1 MTELFTLRPLQED
14 AMALL
19 RESMRN
25 SISIERAVRTV
36 IQAPTGFGKTVLAAH
51 MCHGSIVRRQR
62 VAFVVPQINLIQQSF
77 DRFQANGISAGD
89 MGIVQANHPWRRP
102 HAPLQICSIGTLASR
117 GFPAVKRVIV
127 DECHLQFKSVLSW
140 MDAHPDVQF
149 IGLSATP
156 WARGMGNHWNDLVV
170 PTTLKQ
176 LISEGWLAK
185 PRVFIGMTPD
195 LSQVPTTAGDY
206 QADALSDAMSSKTIV
221 GDVVDNWL
229 RHGENRPTLCFGVD
243 RAHAA
248 LIHDQFTAAGVGS
261 AYVDGEMD
269 REERENILVRF
280 RAGHVRVICSV
291 GTMTTGVDED
301 FRCLIIARPTKSEIL
316 LVQMVGRGLR
326 TADGKADVLIFDHC
340 DKSSGHQKLCRPN
353 GLVSDIH
360 HERLRTSAIDAAER
374 AERTEREASTPLPR
388 ECGSCHH
395 LIPAGVRE
403 CPSCGFA
410 PVRTSTVVAREG
422 ELNELGVDPIVT
434 ALTTGVSVKD
444 RIKAQGKQSIYS
456 QLWAMKGTKAD
467 GWVANRYRE
476 IFDVWPQGLSR
487 VHAEPT
493 AELQLFNHHLNIRF
507 RNSRQNVFERMAGV
521 TDQAS
526 LADAA

>member
-1 MTELFTLRPLQED
+1 VTELFTLRPLQED
-14 AMALL
+14 AMSLL

-25 SISIERAVRTV
+25 SIAIERAVRTV

-117 GFPAVKRVIV
+117 GFPEVKRVIV
-127 DECHLQFKSVLSW
+127 DECHLQFKSVLKW
-140 MDAHPDVQF
+140 MDDHPAIQF

-176 LISEGWLAK
+176 LIAEEWLVK

-206 QADALSDAMSSKTIV
+206 QQDALSDAMSSKTII

-229 RHGENRPTLCFGVD
+229 RRGENRPTLCFAVD

-248 LIHDQFTAAGVGS
+248 KLHDEFMNAGVGS

-291 GTMTTGVDED
+291 GTMTTGIDED

-326 TADGKADVLIFDHC
+326 TADGKTDCLIFDHC
-340 DKSSGHQKLCRPN
+340 DKDSGHQKLCRPN

-374 AERTEREASTPLPR
+374 AERQERERTTPQPR
-388 ECGSCHH
+388 ECGSCGF

-410 PVRTSTVVAREG
+410 PVRTSTVVARDG

-444 RIKAQGKQSIYS
+444 RIAAQGKQSVYS

-467 GWVANRYRE
+467 GWCAHTYKRV
-476 IFDVWPQGLSR
+476 FDVWPHGLSR
-487 VHAEPT
+487 TPAEPT
-493 AELQLFNHHLNIRF
+493 PELMLFVHHLNISFSR
-507 RNSRQNVFERMAGV
+507 SRQNATDRAASAG
-521 TDQAS
+521 DQAS